1 MKILLAVDG
10 SSHSN
15 KATEILIKHMGLYK
29 DAPEVFLLYVHLP
42 VPKLHG
48 MSNVVSQEMI
58 NQYYQEESEEAL
70 ATSKRLLEKARVE
83 IHAQMLVGTVAEN
96 IVKQAEAQG
105 CDLIYMGTRGMGGL
119 KNVLLGSNAVKVL
132 HIATIPVVLVK

>member
-1 MKILLAVDG
+1 MKILLAADG
-10 SSHSN
+10 STHSN
-15 KATEILIKHMGLYK
+15 KATETLIKHAALYK
-29 DAPEVFLLYVHLP
+29 DVPKVFLLYVHLP

-48 MSNVVSQEMI
+48 MSKVVSQEMI
-58 NQYYQEESEEAL
+58 NRYYQEESEEAL
-70 ATSKRLLEKARVE
+70 ATSKRLLEKAGVLN
-83 IHAQMLVGTVAEN
+83 HAQMLVGPVAET

-119 KNVLLGSNAVKVL
+119 KNVLLGSNAIKVL

>member
-10 SSHSN
+10 STHSN
-15 KATEILIKHMGLYK
+15 KATETLIKHAALYK

-48 MSNVVSQEMI
+48 MSSVVSREMI
-58 NQYYQEESEEAL
+58 NRYYEEESEEAL
-70 ATSKRLLEKARVE
+70 ATSKRLLDKAR
-83 IHAQMLVGTVAEN
+83 IASHTQMLVGPVAET

-105 CDLIYMGTRGMGGL
+105 CDLIYMGSRGMGGL

>member
-10 SSHSN
+10 STHSN
-15 KATEILIKHMGLYK
+15 KATETLIKHAALYK

-48 MSNVVSQEMI
+48 MSNVVSREMI
-58 NQYYQEESEEAL
+58 NRYYEDESEEAL
-70 ATSKRLLEKARVE
+70 ATSKRLLDEAR
-83 IHAQMLVGTVAEN
+83 IASHAQMLVGPVAET

-132 HIATIPVVLVK
+132 HIATTPVVLVK

>member
-15 KATEILIKHMGLYK
+15 KATETLIKHAALYK
-29 DAPEVFLLYVHLP
+29 HAPEIFLLYVHLP

-48 MSNVVSQEMI
+48 MSNVVSREMI
-58 NQYYQEESEEAL
+58 NRYYKDESEEAL
-70 ATSKRLLEKARVE
+70 ATSKRLLDESKVPYQT
-83 IHAQMLVGTVAEN
+83 QMLVGPVAET
-96 IVKQAEAQG
+96 IVKQAEALG

>member
-10 SSHSN
+10 STHSN
-15 KATEILIKHMGLYK
+15 KATETLIKHAALYK

-48 MSNVVSQEMI
+48 MSNVVSREMI
-58 NQYYQEESEEAL
+58 TRYYEEESEEAL
-70 ATSKRLLEKARVE
+70 ASSKRLLEKAGTAHHV
-83 IHAQMLVGTVAEN
+83 QKLVGPVAET

-119 KNVLLGSNAVKVL
+119 KNVLLGSTAVKVL
-132 HIATIPVVLVK
+132 HIAAIPVVLVK

>member
-10 SSHSN
+10 SMHSN
-15 KATEILIKHMGLYK
+15 KATETLIKHAALYK

-58 NQYYQEESEEAL
+58 NRYYEEESEEAL
-70 ATSKRLLEKARVE
+70 VTSKRLLDEAR
-83 IHAQMLVGTVAEN
+83 IASHSQMLVGPVAET

-105 CDLIYMGTRGMGGL
+105 CDLIYMGTRGMGGME
-119 KNVLLGSNAVKVL
+119 NVLLGSNAVKVL

>member
-10 SSHSN
+10 SPHSN
-15 KATEILIKHMGLYK
+15 KATETLIKHVALYK
-29 DAPEVFLLYVHLP
+29 DASEVFLLYVHLP

-48 MSNVVSQEMI
+48 MSKVVSQEMI
-58 NQYYQEESEEAL
+58 NRYYREESEEAL
-70 ATSKRLLEKARVE
+70 ATSKRLLEKAGIESKV
-83 IHAQMLVGTVAEN
+83 QMLVGPVAET

-105 CDLIYMGTRGMGGL
+105 CDLIYLGTRGMGGL

-132 HIATIPVVLVK
+132 HIANIPVVLVK

>member
-10 SSHSN
+10 STHSN
-15 KATEILIKHMGLYK
+15 KATETLIKHVAFYK

-48 MSNVVSQEMI
+48 MSNVVSREMI

-70 ATSKRLLEKARVE
+70 ATNKRLLEKAKVAY
-83 IHAQMLVGTVAEN
+83 HVQMLVGTVAET

-105 CDLIYMGTRGMGGL
+105 CDLIYMGTRGMEGL
-119 KNVLLGSNAVKVL
+119 KNVLLGSNAIKVL
-132 HIATIPVVLVK
+132 HLATIPVVLVK

>member
-10 SSHSN
+10 STHSN
-15 KATEILIKHMGLYK
+15 KATETLIKHAVLYK

-48 MSNVVSQEMI
+48 MSSVVSREMI
-58 NQYYQEESEEAL
+58 NRYYEEESEEAL
-70 ATSKRLLEKARVE
+70 ATSKRLLDKAR
-83 IHAQMLVGTVAEN
+83 IASHTQMLVGPVAET

-105 CDLIYMGTRGMGGL
+105 CDLIYMGSRGMGGL

>member
-15 KATEILIKHMGLYK
+15 KATETLIKHAALYK

-58 NQYYQEESEEAL
+58 NRYYEEESEEAL
-70 ATSKRLLEKARVE
+70 ATSKRLLDEAR
-83 IHAQMLVGTVAEN
+83 IASHTQMLVGPVAET

-119 KNVLLGSNAVKVL
+119 KNVLLGSNAVKRSEERRVGKECRL
-132 HIATIPVVLVK
+132 

>member
-15 KATEILIKHMGLYK
+15 KATETLIKHAALYK

-48 MSNVVSQEMI
+48 MSNVGSREMI
-58 NQYYQEESEEAL
+58 NRYYEEESEEAL
-70 ATSKRLLEKARVE
+70 VTSKRLLHEAKVPYQ
-83 IHAQMLVGTVAEN
+83 AQMLVGPVAET
-96 IVKQAEAQG
+96 IVKQAEAHG
-105 CDLIYMGTRGMGGL
+105 CDLIYMGTRGMEGL

-132 HIATIPVVLVK
+132 HIAAIPVVLVK

>member
-10 SSHSN
+10 STHSN
-15 KATEILIKHMGLYK
+15 KATETLIKHTALYK

-48 MSNVVSQEMI
+48 MSNVVSKEMI
-58 NQYYQEESEEAL
+58 NRYYEDESEEAL
-70 ATSKRLLEKARVE
+70 ATSKRLLHEAR
-83 IHAQMLVGTVAEN
+83 IASHTQMLVGPVAET
-96 IVKQAEAQG
+96 IVKQAKAHG
-105 CDLIYMGTRGMGGL
+105 CDLIYMGSRGMGGL

>member
-10 SSHSN
+10 STHSN
-15 KATEILIKHMGLYK
+15 KATETLIKHAALYK
-29 DAPEVFLLYVHLP
+29 DAPEIFLLYVHLP

-48 MSNVVSQEMI
+48 MSNVVSREMI
-58 NQYYQEESEEAL
+58 NRYYEDESEEAL
-70 ATSKRLLEKARVE
+70 ATSKRLLDEAR
-83 IHAQMLVGTVAEN
+83 IASHAQMLVGPVAET
-96 IVKQAEAQG
+96 IVKQAEAHG

-132 HIATIPVVLVK
+132 HLATIPVVLVK

>member
-15 KATEILIKHMGLYK
+15 KATETLIKHAARYK
-29 DAPEVFLLYVHLP
+29 DTPEVFLLYVHLP

-48 MSNVVSQEMI
+48 MSNVVSREMI
-58 NQYYQEESEEAL
+58 NRYYEEESEEAL
-70 ATSKRLLEKARVE
+70 ATSKRLFDEAR
-83 IHAQMLVGTVAEN
+83 IASHTQMLVGPVAET
-96 IVKQAEAQG
+96 IVKQAEAHG
-105 CDLIYMGTRGMGGL
+105 CDLIYMGTRGMEGL

>member
-15 KATEILIKHMGLYK
+15 KATETLIKHAALYK

-48 MSNVVSQEMI
+48 MSNVVSKEMI
-58 NQYYQEESEEAL
+58 NRYYEDESEEAL
-70 ATSKRLLEKARVE
+70 ATSKRLLHEAR
-83 IHAQMLVGTVAEN
+83 IASHTQMLVGPVAET
-96 IVKQAEAQG
+96 IVKQAKAHG
-105 CDLIYMGTRGMGGL
+105 CDLIYMGSRGMGGL

>member
-1 MKILLAVDG
+1 VDG
-10 SSHSN
+10 STHSTN
-15 KATEILIKHMGLYK
+15 ATETLIKHAALFK

-48 MSNVVSQEMI
+48 MSMVVSQEMI
-58 NQYYQEESEEAL
+58 NKYYQEESEEAL
-70 ATSKRLLEKARVE
+70 ATSKRLLEKAGVE
-83 IHAQMLVGTVAEN
+83 SHVQMLVGPVAET
-96 IVKQAEAQG
+96 IVKQAESQG

-132 HIATIPVVLVK
+132 HLATIPVVLVR